1 MTVNKLVFKNIRRRL
16 SDYAMYLGSSGF
28 IVAVFYI
35 FASIYFNEQFV
46 FLQEHSDKYQ
56 TGFRVAA
63 ILVLI
68 YGAAF
73 IWYSSSFFVHSR
85 KKETATYLLM
95 GLSKGQVSRMLFL
108 EIMTVGLIGI
118 GLGLGAGVLF
128 SKYVGMLFV
137 NITKQI
143 ADVKFALVP
152 KALGVSV
159 LVFIALYLVNALHI
173 SSLVYRVKLIDMYQA
188 DKKAERRPRGSW
200 VLGILGLGLLIYG
213 YLDSVLLTIPIN
225 LSALIRITLV
235 VSAGTFLV
243 MGSLLTLLLRLASRS
258 KKSYWGG
265 PRLIAISQLM
275 YRVRGQAVSLAAIAV
290 LSAVALTMVGAVWSL
305 YSTSEAD
312 ARYYMPFDFAYV
324 SDAPDGGE
332 LDAAVDDVMVS
343 YEEIPVYDTVLV
355 MPRVYIEPS
364 GRKTYAVS
372 QSQFNE
378 TVAAQ
383 GSGAKVSLQTG
394 EAVYRDQSYYDNYMN
409 KALPRYDEITFAAGD
424 ISYTLTVLDNKKDKI
439 TDGYTVNPLIVVS
452 DEDYTAIEASA
463 GTDILYLRGIM
474 LADPLDA
481 EAMIR
486 ELDQLVPGPDY
497 GQAPYEGEDRE
508 FESYVLSY
516 EDSFMGAGTF
526 LFVVLFMGVLF
537 LMALGSTLYYKQLN
551 ESRFDA
557 PRYRIL
563 ARVGMDRKDI
573 RRSVGLQLG
582 LVFVIPL
589 LISFVHSI
597 FAIRILNMIFPQPL
611 WSPFLFVVGVYMIF
625 FALYYLA
632 TWRQYVQRVTS

>member
-1 MTVNKLVFKNIRRRL
+1 MNVNTLVFKNIRRRL
-16 SDYAMYLGSSGF
+16 GDYAMYLASSGF

-35 FASIYFNEQFV
+35 FASIYFNDQFV

-56 TGFRVAA
+56 VGFRVAA

-73 IWYSSSFFVHSR
+73 IWYSSSFFVRSR

-95 GLSKGQVSRMLFL
+95 GLGKGQVSRMLFL

-118 GLGLGAGVLF
+118 CLGIGAGVLF

-137 NITKQI
+137 KITKQI
-143 ADVKFALVP
+143 ADVQFALVP

-159 LVFIALYLVNALHI
+159 LVFVALYLVNALHI
-173 SSLVYRVKLIDMYQA
+173 STMVYRTKLIDMYQA
-188 DKKAERRPRGSW
+188 DKKAERRPKGSW
-200 VLGILGLGLLIYG
+200 IMGTLGLGLLVWG
-213 YLDSVLLTIPIN
+213 YIDSGMIGIPFKAQSLLRVTVEV
-225 LSALIRITLV
+225 A
-235 VSAGTFLV
+235 AGTFLF
-243 MGSLLTLLLRLASRS
+243 MGSLLTLILRLASKN

-275 YRVRGQAVSLAAIAV
+275 YRIRGQALSLAAIAI
-290 LSAVALTMVGAVWSL
+290 LSAMALTAVGAVWSI
-305 YSTSEAD
+305 YSTSEEE
-312 ARYYMPFDFAYV
+312 ARYYEPFDIAYV

-332 LDAAVDDVMVS
+332 LDAAVDDMMAS

-364 GRKTYAVS
+364 GRLTYVVS

-383 GSGAKVSLQTG
+383 GSGTKVSLRAG
-394 EAVYRDQSYYDNYMN
+394 EAVYRDQSYYDNYMS
-409 KALPRYDEITFAAGD
+409 KDLPRYDEITFAAGD
-424 ISYTLTVLDNKKDKI
+424 MSYTLTVLDNKKDKI
-439 TDGYTVNPLIVVS
+439 TDGYTINPLIVVS
-452 DEDYTAIEASA
+452 DEDYAAIEASA
-463 GTDILYLRGIM
+463 GTDILYLRGI
-474 LADPLDA
+474 LLSGPLDA

-486 ELDQLVPGPDY
+486 ELDRLVPGPDD
-497 GQAPYEGEDRE
+497 QAPYEGEDRE
-508 FESYVLSY
+508 FESYVLKY
-516 EDSFMGAGTF
+516 EDSFMSTGTF

-551 ESRFDA
+551 ESRFDT

-563 ARVGMDRKDI
+563 ARVGMDQKDI

-582 LVFVIPL
+582 LVFAIPL
-589 LISFVHSI
+589 LVSFVHSA

-625 FALYYLA
+625 FGLYYLV
-632 TWRQYVQRVTS
+632 TWRQYVARVTS